1 MLKPKKKITR
11 KDIQRDS
18 FLETI
23 DKAQA
28 HLENSRSSYVKI
40 GIGIIIAI
48 IAFNIYS
55 DKNSQNDSSADASL
69 GRALVALSLD
79 DNENA
84 KFQFETI
91 INEFSS
97 TKSAKLA
104 KYYLGKMKYDSGDYF
119 EAQIDLGEFIN
130 SKAIDLL
137 MPSAY
142 LMLADISLQND
153 KIDDALDLLLEGKN
167 SSENIHN
174 QRMIELEIVRINI
187 MQGESGNSQTILE
200 DMLSSKNVTSSE
212 KQIAEELLG
221 KISG

>member
-55 DKNSQNDSSADASL
+55 DKNSQNDSSADA
-69 GRALVALSLD
+69 LSLD

-104 KYYLGKMKYDSGDYF
+104 KYYLGKMKYDSEDYF
-119 EAQIDLGEFIN
+119 EAQIDLGEFIIKDMI
-130 SKAIDLL
+130 SID
-137 MPSAY
+137 
-142 LMLADISLQND
+142 
-153 KIDDALDLLLEGKN
+153 
-167 SSENIHN
+167 
-174 QRMIELEIVRINI
+174 
-187 MQGESGNSQTILE
+187 
-200 DMLSSKNVTSSE
+200 
-212 KQIAEELLG
+212 
-221 KISG
+221 